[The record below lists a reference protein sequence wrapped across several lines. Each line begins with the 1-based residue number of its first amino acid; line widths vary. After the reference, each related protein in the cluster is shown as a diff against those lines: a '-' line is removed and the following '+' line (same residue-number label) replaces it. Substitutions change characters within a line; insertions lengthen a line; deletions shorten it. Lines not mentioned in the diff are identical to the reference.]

1 MVNVLKKYIY
11 LEFKGEKEVCVSYI
25 YISLFLLFSRLLLL
39 GFSDR
44 LYKKDKEEEE
54 NREMDDSDM
63 KITIILAATLFLF
76 LLLDHVRFVLV

>member
-1 MVNVLKKYIY
+1 M
-11 LEFKGEKEVCVSYI
+11 CVSYI